1 MLRSFSSYIGSS
13 LNKINPILLG
23 IRASCA
29 ASNENRVERGVQG
42 IQKRGARV
50 EYTTPQT
57 LSSHLNKINTVVE
70 VTDIPVEGYES
81 VKRAYD
87 AESGLLAFISVH
99 STVLGPALGGMRLW
113 NYSNEDEALTDV
125 LRLSKGMTYKA
136 ACAGLSLGGG
146 KSVIIGD
153 PSMKSQ
159 AFFEAMGDFVE
170 SFGGSYITAEDVNT
184 KVEDMG
190 IVATRSNHVVGLAGK
205 SGNPSPKTAWGTFLG
220 LKATLEDVYGS
231 DSCEGKTFAIEGAG
245 SVGSNYSDFIAKDGG
260 KILVADIFDESA
272 QRVAAA
278 TGGTVVG
285 PDEIRSVECDV
296 HAPCALGGS
305 INDDTTP
312 RFMCKAIVGAA
323 NNQLLEERHG
333 DVLRDLGIRY
343 APDYVVNA
351 AGLINVYDEMA
362 AGGYN
367 EARAVENMNSI
378 RANMHKIFA
387 ISNEE
392 GISTS
397 AAADR
402 FAERR
407 IDSAVASR

>member
-1 MLRSFSSYIGSS
+1 M
-13 LNKINPILLG
+13 
-23 IRASCA
+23 
-29 ASNENRVERGVQG
+29 
-42 IQKRGARV
+42 
-50 EYTTPQT
+50 
-57 LSSHLNKINTVVE
+57 VE

-81 VKRAYD
+81 VKRVYD

-113 NYSNEDEALTDV
+113 NYANEDEALTDV

-136 ACAGLSLGGG
+136 ACAGLNLGGG

-190 IVATRSNHVVGLAGK
+190 IVATRTKHVVGLAGK

-220 LKATLEDVYGS
+220 LKATLQDVYGS
-231 DSCEGKTFAIEGAG
+231 DSCAGKTFAIEGAG
-245 SVGSNYSDFIAKDGG
+245 SVGSIYADYIAKEGG
-260 KILVADIFDESA
+260 KIIVADIFDESA

-278 TGGTVVG
+278 TNGIVVS

-296 HAPCALGGS
+296 YAPCALGGS
-305 INDDTTP
+305 INDDTISN
-312 RFMCKAIVGAA
+312 FKCKAIVGAA

-333 DVLRDLGIRY
+333 DDLRDLGIRY

-362 AGGYN
+362 DGGYN
-367 EARAVENMNSI
+367 EERAVENMNSI
-378 RANMHKIFA
+378 RTNMHEIFA

-392 GISTS
+392 GIST
-397 AAADR
+397 ATAADR

-407 IDSAVASR
+407 IDSVLASK

>member
-1 MLRSFSSYIGSS
+1 

-42 IQKRGARV
+42 SQKMGARV

-113 NYSNEDEALTDV
+113 NYANEDEALTDV

-146 KSVIIGD
+146 KSVIVGD

-190 IVATRSNHVVGLAGK
+190 IVATRSNHVVGLAEK

-245 SVGSNYSDFIAKDGG
+245 SVGSIYADFIAKDGG
-260 KILVADIFDESA
+260 KILVADIVDESA
-272 QRVAAA
+272 QLVAAA

-285 PDEIRSVECDV
+285 PDEIRSIECDV
-296 HAPCALGGS
+296 YSPCALGGS
-305 INDDTTP
+305 INDDTIP
-312 RFMCKAIVGAA
+312 LLRCKAIVGAA
-323 NNQLLEERHG
+323 NNQLLEEYHG

-362 AGGYN
+362 KGGYD
-367 EARAVENMNSI
+367 EARALENMNSI
-378 RANMHKIFA
+378 RTNIHKIFA

-392 GISTS
+392 GISTA

>member
-42 IQKRGARV
+42 SQKRGARV

-113 NYSNEDEALTDV
+113 NYANEDEALTDV

-146 KSVIIGD
+146 KSVIVGD

-245 SVGSNYSDFIAKDGG
+245 SVGSIYADFIAKDGG

-296 HAPCALGGS
+296 YSPCALGGS
-305 INDDTTP
+305 INDDTVP
-312 RFMCKAIVGAA
+312 LFKCKAIVGAA

-362 AGGYN
+362 KGGYD
-367 EARAVENMNSI
+367 EARALENMNSI
-378 RANMHKIFA
+378 RTNIHKIFA

-392 GISTS
+392 GISTA

>member
-1 MLRSFSSYIGSS
+1 MLGTFSAYISSS

-29 ASNENRVERGVQG
+29 ASNEDGVERGVQG
-42 IQKRGARV
+42 SQKGGARV

-81 VKRAYD
+81 EKRAYD

-113 NYSNEDEALTDV
+113 NYANEDEALTDV

-146 KSVIIGD
+146 KSVIMGD

-190 IVATRSNHVVGLAGK
+190 IVATRSKHVVGLAGK

-245 SVGSNYSDFIAKDGG
+245 SVGSIYADFIAKDGG

-278 TGGTVVG
+278 TGGTVVS

-296 HAPCALGGS
+296 YAPCALGGS
-305 INDDTTP
+305 INDDSIP
-312 RFMCKAIVGAA
+312 LFKCKAIVGAA
-323 NNQLLEERHG
+323 NNQLLEEHHG
-333 DVLRDLGIRY
+333 EILRDLGIRY

-362 AGGYN
+362 EGGYN
-367 EARAVENMNSI
+367 EARALENMNSI

-407 IDSAVASR
+407 IDSAMASR

>member
-1 MLRSFSSYIGSS
+1 M
-13 LNKINPILLG
+13 
-23 IRASCA
+23 
-29 ASNENRVERGVQG
+29 
-42 IQKRGARV
+42 
-50 EYTTPQT
+50 
-57 LSSHLNKINTVVE
+57 VE

-113 NYSNEDEALTDV
+113 NYANEDEALTDV

-146 KSVIIGD
+146 KSVIVGD

-245 SVGSNYSDFIAKDGG
+245 SVGSIYADFIAKDGG
-260 KILVADIFDESA
+260 KIIVADLFDESA

-296 HAPCALGGS
+296 YAPCALGGS
-305 INDDTTP
+305 INDDTAP
-312 RFMCKAIVGAA
+312 LFKCKAIVGAA
-323 NNQLLEERHG
+323 NNQLLEEHHG
-333 DVLRDLGIRY
+333 ELLRDLGIRY

-362 AGGYN
+362 EGGYD
-367 EARAVENMNSI
+367 EARALENMNSI
-378 RANMHKIFA
+378 RASMHKIFA

>member
-1 MLRSFSSYIGSS
+1 MLGAFSAYISSS

-23 IRASCA
+23 VRASCA
-29 ASNENRVERGVQG
+29 AGNENRVERGVQG
-42 IQKRGARV
+42 SQKRGATV
-50 EYTTPQT
+50 EYTTPRT
-57 LSSHLNKINTVVE
+57 LSSHQNEIKTVIE
-70 VTDIPVEGYES
+70 ITDIPVEGYES

-87 AESGLLAFISVH
+87 IESGLLAFISVH

-113 NYSNEDEALTDV
+113 NYASEEEALTDV

-136 ACAGLSLGGG
+136 ACAGLNLGGG

-220 LKATLEDVYGS
+220 LKATLQDVYGS
-231 DSCEGKTFAIEGAG
+231 DSCAGKTFAVEGAG
-245 SVGSNYSDFIAKDGG
+245 SVGSIYADLIAKDGG
-260 KILVADIFDESA
+260 KIIVADIFDESA

-278 TGGTVVG
+278 TGGTVVS
-285 PDEIRSVECDV
+285 PDEIRGVECDV
-296 HAPCALGGS
+296 YAPCALGGS
-305 INDDTTP
+305 INDDTIP
-312 RFMCKAIVGAA
+312 NFKCKAIVGAA
-323 NNQLLEERHG
+323 NNQLLEDRHG

-362 AGGYN
+362 DGGYN
-367 EARAVENMNSI
+367 EERAMKNMDSI
-378 RANMHKIFA
+378 RTNMGEIFA
-387 ISNEE
+387 ISNAE
-392 GISTS
+392 GIST
-397 AAADR
+397 ATAADR

-407 IDSAVASR
+407 IDSVLASK